1 MADETRRLIEIFRE
15 RSVRTGRIVLSSG
28 KISDFYVD
36 GKQTALHAEGG
47 WLIGRLILERLHPEV
62 TGVGGLLVGAA
73 PIATAVSVAAW
84 SRGREVHAFMIRK
97 EPKGHGTGQ
106 YVEGMRNLPEGS
118 KVCIVEDATT
128 TGGSLIRAVER
139 ARAAGLNVV
148 QTITLVDREEGAA
161 ENLAAAGYVLEALV
175 TRSDLQG

>member
-62 TGVGGLLVGAA
+62 TGVGGL
-73 PIATAVSVAAW
+73 IDSVASTEQLAEIEKIIPMEWRPAAVGSARECAEAW
-84 SRGREVHAFMIRK
+84 VGQFEAGVDGLIIHASTPEEFAPVLDEYRKIR
-97 EPKGHGTGQ
+97 P
-106 YVEGMRNLPEGS
+106 N
-118 KVCIVEDATT
+118 
-128 TGGSLIRAVER
+128 ER
-139 ARAAGLNVV
+139 F
-148 QTITLVDREEGAA
+148 
-161 ENLAAAGYVLEALV
+161 ENRTNRPG
-175 TRSDLQG
+175 